1 MTDSPQPTRVT
12 VPPGPRGLPIVG
24 SLLAL
29 MRDPLS
35 LVARCVRDFGDVAL
49 LSRWPFKT
57 YLLNHPDHVRD
68 LVVANHRDVHQ
79 GPMQQSMKLGLGEGL
94 ISSEGEF
101 HLRQRRLIQPTFH
114 KERISIY
121 AKVMIDYALKHT
133 SRWQD
138 SDLVNIDDE
147 MMELTLRIVVKSLFN
162 AEVPSQVKEIGDAID
177 VMRRYMV
184 SRGRNPLGRFLHKLP
199 LPSTRRFL
207 RHKAIIDGIIYGYID
222 QRDGSGDGADLLSML
237 LLANDP
243 ETNNA
248 RMSRAQVRDEAISLA
263 AAGHETTAVA
273 LTWTFYL
280 LSKHPEVE
288 TKLHAELDSVLGN
301 RPPTVLDL
309 PDLPYTEQV
318 VTESMRLYPPI
329 WVTAR
334 IVDND
339 LTIGGYVIPKG
350 SVAFVSQ
357 FAVHR
362 DPRWFTN
369 PLVFQPERWTPQFK
383 ASLPRYAYF
392 PFGAGPRQCIGE
404 PFAWLEEILVLA
416 TIAQRWR
423 LRIAPGYSERLTGSI
438 SLRPKRGMPMTVHR
452 RSSPSLPG

>member
-1 MTDSPQPTRVT
+1 M
-12 VPPGPRGLPIVG
+12 
-24 SLLAL
+24 
-29 MRDPLS
+29 
-35 LVARCVRDFGDVAL
+35 
-49 LSRWPFKT
+49 
-57 YLLNHPDHVRD
+57 
-68 LVVANHRDVHQ
+68 
-79 GPMQQSMKLGLGEGL
+79 
-94 ISSEGEF
+94 
-101 HLRQRRLIQPTFH
+101 
-114 KERISIY
+114 
-121 AKVMIDYALKHT
+121 
-133 SRWQD
+133 
-138 SDLVNIDDE
+138 
-147 MMELTLRIVVKSLFN
+147 
-162 AEVPSQVKEIGDAID
+162 
-177 VMRRYMV
+177 
-184 SRGRNPLGRFLHKLP
+184 
-199 LPSTRRFL
+199 
-207 RHKAIIDGIIYGYID
+207 
-222 QRDGSGDGADLLSML
+222 
-237 LLANDP
+237 
-243 ETNNA
+243 
-248 RMSRAQVRDEAISLA
+248 
-263 AAGHETTAVA
+263 
-273 LTWTFYL
+273 
-280 LSKHPEVE
+280 
-288 TKLHAELDSVLGN
+288 
-301 RPPTVLDL
+301 LDL

-452 RSSPSLPG
+452 RSSPSLPS

>member
-1 MTDSPQPTRVT
+1 M
-12 VPPGPRGLPIVG
+12 GA
-24 SLLAL
+24 LLAL
-29 MRDPLS
+29 VRDPLS
-35 LVARCVRDFGDVAL
+35 LVARSVRDFGDVTL

-68 LVVANHRDVHQ
+68 FVVAHHMDVHQ
-79 GPMQQSMKLGLGEGL
+79 GPMQQAMKLGLGEGL
-94 ISSEGEF
+94 ISSEGDF

-121 AKVMIDYALKHT
+121 AQVMVDYALKHT
-133 SRWQD
+133 SRWQEG
-138 SDLVNIDDE
+138 DLVNIDDE
-147 MMELTLRIVVKSLFN
+147 LMELTLRIVVKNLFN
-162 AEVPSQVKEIGDAID
+162 AEVPTQVKEIGDAIN

-184 SRGRNPLGRFLHKLP
+184 SRGRNPLGRFLHRLP
-199 LPSTRRFL
+199 IPSTRRFL
-207 RHKAIIDGIIYGYID
+207 RHKAIIDRIIYGYID
-222 QRDGSGDGADLLSML
+222 ERDGSGGDTDLLSML
-237 LLANDP
+237 LFASDP
-243 ETNNA
+243 ETGGA
-248 RMSRAQVRDEAISLA
+248 MMSRAQVRDEAITLA

-288 TKLHAELDSVLGN
+288 AKLHAELDSVLGN
-301 RPPTVLDL
+301 RPPTMLDL
-309 PDLPYTEQV
+309 TDLPYTEQI

-329 WVTAR
+329 WVTTR

-350 SVAFVSQ
+350 AVVFVSQ
-357 FAVHR
+357 FALHR

-369 PLVFQPERWTPQFK
+369 PLAFQPERWTPQFK

-404 PFAWLEEILVLA
+404 SLAWLEEILVLA

-423 LRIAPGYSERLTGSI
+423 LRVIPGYSESLIGSI
-438 SLRPKRGMPMTVHR
+438 SLRPKRGMPMTLYR
-452 RSSPSLPG
+452 RARP